1 MQERVVVFYRS
12 SIDRRSNPDGSTAV
26 LAGFDLEPYAETGR
40 EVPNLS
46 CVAVPDRL
54 YLVA

>member
-12 SIDRRSNPDGSTAV
+12 SIDRRWNPDGSTAV